1 MAKQRVQ
8 FGGDKSAKISWKL
21 RGLINDIEYIRK
33 HYEDKNTN
41 KKLLTIMKREVN
53 SLMKLNTPN
62 EK

>member
-8 FGGDKSAKISWKL
+8 FGDKNAKIAWKL
-21 RGLINDIEYIRK
+21 RCINNDIEYIRK

-53 SLMKLNTPN
+53 SLMKLNAPN